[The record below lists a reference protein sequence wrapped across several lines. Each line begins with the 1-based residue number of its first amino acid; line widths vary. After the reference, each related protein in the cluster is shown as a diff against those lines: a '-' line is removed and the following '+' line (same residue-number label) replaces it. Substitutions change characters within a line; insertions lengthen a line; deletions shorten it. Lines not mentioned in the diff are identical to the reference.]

1 MAQFLRLKKNREY
14 RKVYKY
20 GQKVADR
27 NLVLFVL
34 ANRTGES
41 RFGFT
46 VSKKVG
52 KAVVRNKVR
61 RWFKEVCRHHH
72 QEFPVSFDYVL
83 LARKAVVD
91 RDYHIVEESLMK
103 LLKKV
108 VLQKGHKR

>member
-1 MAQFLRLKKNREY
+1 MAHFLRLKKNREY

-20 GQKVADR
+20 GRKVADR
-27 NLVLFVL
+27 NIVLFVL
-34 ANRTGES
+34 ANRTGDS

-61 RWFKEVCRHHH
+61 RWFKEACRHHVH
-72 QEFPVSFDYVL
+72 EFPGSNDYVL
-83 LARKAVVD
+83 LARKSVADKGYSAVED
-91 RDYHIVEESLMK
+91 SLLK

-108 VLQKGHKR
+108 VLAKGQKG